1 MKSEMLLKEL
11 NIKENVWFFKDTD
24 NKIIE
29 DFKNKY
35 DMFKDKFFYDQFIN
49 SGGFIVDNWIR
60 IYGCGILNV
69 VEKNILYNK
78 DNYVDILIGEDILGG
93 LFALKNEYVY
103 YYAPDSNEWENL
115 EIYYTQFLNW
125 ILNSP
130 DNVNKFYQY
139 FRWNNWKKDCKNIKI
154 TEGILFYP
162 LLQFEYDIE
171 KRSKKVISIDELIR
185 LILRL

>member
-11 NIKENVWFFKDTD
+11 SIKENVCFFKDTD

-93 LFALKNEYVY
+93 LFALKNEYV
-103 YYAPDSNEWENL
+103 
-115 EIYYTQFLNW
+115 
-125 ILNSP
+125 
-130 DNVNKFYQY
+130 
-139 FRWNNWKKDCKNIKI
+139 
-154 TEGILFYP
+154 
-162 LLQFEYDIE
+162 
-171 KRSKKVISIDELIR
+171 
-185 LILRL
+185 